1 MNAVVAQKRSGAWA
15 GIVFAVL
22 YVVGVML
29 AGGSPD
35 TTDKMKHSPKL
46 AEAAWHKYY
55 ADSGHRTAIL
65 IGAFVLAAAVLAL
78 LVFAS
83 FLADRLGSDGAS
95 STATRLVFGGAV
107 LFAAVTLA
115 GTAALAWI
123 PGAKEFGDSPLP
135 VGSITYL
142 SSQLGFAM
150 MLLGGGAAAAL
161 FLVSAGWA
169 ATRVGTLP
177 KWLAW
182 AGVVIGVLLFF
193 FAVFFLPMALLVLWV
208 LVTSIVLLRHRGTA
222 NGSEMTVPTT

>member
-1 MNAVVAQKRSGAWA
+1 MNTVAAQKRSGAWA

-22 YVVGVML
+22 YVVGVIMM
-29 AGGSPD
+29 GDQPD
-35 TTDKMKHSPKL
+35 TTDKMKDSPKL
-46 AEAAWHKYY
+46 AEAAWLKFY
-55 ADSGHRTAIL
+55 ADGDNRAFIL
-65 IGAFVLAAAVLAL
+65 IGAFVLAAAVIAL

-83 FLADRLGSDGAS
+83 YLQDRLADDGAS
-95 STATRLVFGGAV
+95 STTTRLVFGGAV

-135 VGSITYL
+135 VGSINYL
-142 SSQLGFAM
+142 SSQLGFAL

-193 FAVFFLPMALLVLWV
+193 FGVFFLPMALLVLWV
-208 LVTSIVLLRHRGTA
+208 LVTSIVLLRHRETA
-222 NGSEMTVPTT
+222 NGSETTVPAT